1 MREGG
6 ALHPSPA
13 TLINP
18 RILLFPMETKP
29 IVADRKQEET
39 TRLALTLAAM
49 DGAIAVLFIVFP
61 LIALGEKAWEER
73 FLSFIVPACI
83 AMVITSVW
91 FVWRLRQIQGS

>member
-6 ALHPSPA
+6 ALSPSPA

-18 RILLFPMETKP
+18 RILFFPMETTP
-29 IVADRKQEET
+29 IVANRKQEEI
-39 TRLALTLAAM
+39 TRLALTLGAI
-49 DGAIAVLFIVFP
+49 DGAIALLFIIFP

-83 AMVITSVW
+83 AMVITSIW
-91 FVWRLRQIQGS
+91 FAWRLRQIPGS